1 MVSPNQEDDQKA
13 YEILKIKQL
22 ATEKSEYL
30 IPDTSIISVRKKN
43 IVKEFFKPED
53 EDEQLLRREYL
64 KA

>member
-22 ATEKSEYL
+22 TTEKSEYL

-53 EDEQLLRREYL
+53 EDE
-64 KA
+64 